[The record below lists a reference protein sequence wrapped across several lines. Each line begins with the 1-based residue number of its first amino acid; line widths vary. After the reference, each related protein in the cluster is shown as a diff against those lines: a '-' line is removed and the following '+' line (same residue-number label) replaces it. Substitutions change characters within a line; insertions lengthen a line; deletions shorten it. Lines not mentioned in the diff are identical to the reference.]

1 MVTRS
6 KPATAS
12 SGFWF
17 NNLKAFPKL
26 ILSLSSV
33 GATMIIVAVIGLIG
47 LTAMK
52 VKMQSSYDESTSA
65 LSNIGGIS
73 TSLGLYHSALLNTG
87 RHTRKRDFEDAVTP
101 LAELKRQVLALL
113 DAYKTVEIQ
122 AASLGDRQAK
132 HTAAT
137 LQKALKDYFAAS
149 DGAIGAF
156 ADSFN
161 ASLSEEQKQAMRDL
175 GHFSLSVDVANK
187 YATSTI
193 EARGLMNRVR
203 DAAKELNDQ
212 GQADA
217 DYYVN
222 MLVVVGFIALLL
234 GGGIGYAVVHN
245 MARSIVHVADVAG
258 QAAAGNLQARARL
271 ESRDEIGRMAA
282 AFNAML
288 DRITSLA
295 STEEERD
302 RMQKRLLQF
311 QALVSDVGKG
321 DLTKR
326 GEVTADVFGTFA
338 DGFNLMI
345 QRFSQL
351 MRHVRESA
359 ERVSKSAGVLR
370 ENAGQMAGTVRRQ
383 ADESRKALGAV
394 EQLAVS
400 MHQVSDIAGASSDSA
415 RQVLQA
421 TEEGHIAVQEAVE
434 DMGRIRS
441 AVQRMVRQIKL
452 LDDRSLE
459 ISQIVSAIRENANQ
473 TNLLALNAAI
483 EAAGVGE
490 VSARFGVVVDQ
501 VRKLAE
507 GSTQAT
513 REALDLIK
521 VIQSEAQNAVVAM
534 EQEMQAAEAG
544 AASAVRTGDLFR
556 NIATIAERSAE
567 LAHAIASSVAEQ
579 GASTDQIGRSI
590 KDFTGAATA
599 TQHMTDQT
607 RATVEDMAKLAEGL
621 AASVAQFKLA

>member
-17 NNLKAFPKL
+17 NNLKAFQKL

-52 VKMQSSYDESTSA
+52 VEMQSSYDESTSA

-87 RHTRKRDFEDAVTP
+87 RHTRKRDFDDAVTP

-113 DAYKTVEIQ
+113 DAYRTVEIQ

-149 DGAIGAF
+149 EGAIGAF

-203 DAAKELNDQ
+203 EAAKELNDQ
-212 GQADA
+212 GQAEA
-217 DYYVN
+217 DYYVTV
-222 MLVVVGFIALLL
+222 LVIGGFIALLL

-245 MARSIVHVADVAG
+245 MTRSIVHVADVAG

-271 ESRDEIGRMAA
+271 ESRDEIGRMAV

-288 DRITSLA
+288 DRMTSLA

-311 QALVSDVGKG
+311 QVLVSDVGKG

-326 GEVTADVFGTFA
+326 GEVTADMFGTFA

-351 MRHVRESA
+351 LRHVRESA

-400 MHQVSDIAGASSDSA
+400 MHQVSDIAGASSESA

-434 DMGRIRS
+434 DMGRMRS

-521 VIQSEAQNAVVAM
+521 VIQSEAQNAIVAM

-579 GASTDQIGRSI
+579 GASTDQIGHSI
-590 KDFTGAATA
+590 KDLTGAATA
-599 TQHMTDQT
+599 TQHVTDQT